1 MIALFNN
8 PKFQV
13 VMMLWAS
20 FMALDNAR
28 RGDALM
34 SMLMIACSAFWMF
47 RVWGGLRSQKQGER
61 QS

>member
-20 FMALDNAR
+20 FCAWDDAR

-34 SMLMIACSAFWMF
+34 SMLMIVCSAFWMF
-47 RVWGGLRSQKQGER
+47 RVWGGLRER
-61 QS
+61 EISK